1 MGSTKTRCIDVRIVA
16 ATNANLKAG
25 VEAGTFRQDLLYRL
39 NTIALHLP
47 PLRERGEDILLLAR
61 HFMDRFARKYKM
73 EAKAFSP
80 QEEQTLLSYKW
91 PGNVRELQHCM
102 ERWVIDPKTP
112 LCKILQDE
120 GGEDSTNHDTEGLE
134 NSESHQTHFSLNLE
148 ELERQAI
155 MEALKQSDGNLTQTA
170 ALLGITRYA
179 LYRKIDKYGLS

>member
-1 MGSTKTRCIDVRIVA
+1 
-16 ATNANLKAG
+16 
-25 VEAGTFRQDLLYRL
+25 
-39 NTIALHLP
+39 
-47 PLRERGEDILLLAR
+47 
-61 HFMDRFARKYKM
+61 
-73 EAKAFSP
+73 
-80 QEEQTLLSYKW
+80 
-91 PGNVRELQHCM
+91 M

-120 GGEDSTNHDTEGLE
+120 GGEDSTTHDTEGYD
-134 NSESHQTHFSLNLE
+134 NSESYQTHFSLNLE

>member
-1 MGSTKTRCIDVRIVA
+1 
-16 ATNANLKAG
+16 
-25 VEAGTFRQDLLYRL
+25 
-39 NTIALHLP
+39 
-47 PLRERGEDILLLAR
+47 
-61 HFMDRFARKYKM
+61 
-73 EAKAFSP
+73 
-80 QEEQTLLSYKW
+80 
-91 PGNVRELQHCM
+91 M

-120 GGEDSTNHDTEGLE
+120 DAEDSTTNDTEGFD
-134 NSESHQTHFSLNLE
+134 NTESHQTHFSLNLE

>member
-1 MGSTKTRCIDVRIVA
+1 
-16 ATNANLKAG
+16 
-25 VEAGTFRQDLLYRL
+25 
-39 NTIALHLP
+39 LP

-61 HFMDRFARKYKM
+61 HFMDHFARKYKM

-120 GGEDSTNHDTEGLE
+120 AEEDSTNHETEGYD
-134 NSESHQTHFSLNLE
+134 NSESHQSHFSLNLE

>member
-1 MGSTKTRCIDVRIVA
+1 
-16 ATNANLKAG
+16 
-25 VEAGTFRQDLLYRL
+25 
-39 NTIALHLP
+39 
-47 PLRERGEDILLLAR
+47 
-61 HFMDRFARKYKM
+61 M

-120 GGEDSTNHDTEGLE
+120 GAEDSANHDTEGYD
-134 NSESHQTHFSLNLE
+134 NSESYQTHFSLNLE